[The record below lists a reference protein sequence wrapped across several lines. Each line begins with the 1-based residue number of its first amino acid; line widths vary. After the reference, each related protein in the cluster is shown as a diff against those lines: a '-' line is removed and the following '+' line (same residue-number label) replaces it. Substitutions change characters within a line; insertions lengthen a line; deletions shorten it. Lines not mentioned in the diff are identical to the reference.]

1 MNNFSKIAIAA
12 LAFGGSISA
21 ASAAGVISS
30 ISASGDGLGSFNY
43 TIDDTNRV
51 LDLTKVFNSVDPIVL
66 TFTVEHSTGPGNP
79 YTVNEAIT
87 NSSSQLWTDF
97 HYTIGEPDRGNGV
110 VFTQHNNSVLS
121 GFSLDQSS
129 GPRNL
134 DFSGNLASGSPAAT
148 AGFMIS
154 PFDPGQGNTMTFTLT
169 QVPTIGQVPPV
180 PEPETYAMLLAGLGL
195 MGFMAKRRSS
205 KQDA

>member
-1 MNNFSKIAIAA
+1 MNNFSKIVIAA
-12 LAFGGSISA
+12 LTFGGSIST
-21 ASAAGVISS
+21 ASAAGVITD
-30 ISASGDGLGSFNY
+30 ITASGAGLGSFNFS
-43 TIDDTNRV
+43 IDEADRV

-66 TFTVEHSTGPGNP
+66 TFTVEHGTGPGNP
-79 YTVNEAIT
+79 YAVKETVT
-87 NSSSQLWTDF
+87 NSTNELWTDF
-97 HYTIGEPDRGNGV
+97 HYTIGEPAQGNGV

-134 DFSGNLASGSPAAT
+134 DFSGSLASGSPAVT

-154 PFDPGQGNTMTFTLT
+154 PFDPGQGNTMTFTVT

-195 MGFMAKRRSS
+195 MGAMVKGRNS
-205 KQDA
+205 KKSA

>member
-1 MNNFSKIAIAA
+1 MAPINPSP
-12 LAFGGSISA
+12 
-21 ASAAGVISS
+21 
-30 ISASGDGLGSFNY
+30 ASGAGLGSFNFS
-43 TIDDTNRV
+43 IDEANRV
-51 LDLTKVFNSVDPIVL
+51 LDLTKVFDSVDPIVL

-79 YTVNEAIT
+79 YTVKEALI

-134 DFSGNLASGSPAAT
+134 DFSGSLGSGDPAVT

-154 PFDPGQGNTMTFTLT
+154 PFDPGQGNTMTFTIT

-180 PEPETYAMLLAGLGL
+180 PEPKTYALLLAGLGL
-195 MGFMAKRRSS
+195 MGVMAKRRND
-205 KQDA
+205 KQNT

>member
-1 MNNFSKIAIAA
+1 MNNLSKIAIAA
-12 LAFGGSISA
+12 LAFGSSISA
-21 ASAAGVISS
+21 ASAAGVITS
-30 ISASGDGLGSFNY
+30 ISASGNGLGSFNY

-79 YTVNEAIT
+79 YTVKEALI
-87 NSSSQLWTDF
+87 NSSTQLWTDF
-97 HYTIGEPDRGNGV
+97 HYTIGEPAQGNGV
-110 VFTQHNNSVLS
+110 VFTQHNHSVLS

-134 DFSGNLASGSPAAT
+134 DFSGSLASGDPAVT

-154 PFDPGQGNTMTFTLT
+154 PFDPGQGNTMTFTIT
-169 QVPTIGQVPPV
+169 QVPTIGQVPP
-180 PEPETYAMLLAGLGL
+180 
-195 MGFMAKRRSS
+195 RS
-205 KQDA
+205 